1 MKYVR
6 FHLPDFVEHLEE
18 MVLIQYEVTLA
29 LPKQEDHN

>member
-6 FHLPDFVEHLEE
+6 FHLPTFAEHLEK
-18 MVLIQYEVTLA
+18 MVPIQYEVTLA